1 MKKVRYACL
10 LALSAGAV
18 SALASC
24 GDNADNVVDS
34 IDIVENSIKASYTM
48 DSTPSYDD
56 LAINLLNASKQ
67 TIKTLKYTENKETI
81 SHTDIDTSI
90 VGSNKVFT
98 VTYTEGENLFQDTM
112 TYNVTDK
119 YELDSWSANKNYVY
133 TTTNVSNP
141 TLSSSEDSLENG
153 FIKANSGSY
162 IVGNM
167 NAVNLLPEMLAF
179 DLSSEK
185 SVQTVKLDKIPAGA
199 TMKLEKDGTEVEPSE
214 YISDV
219 AAFLSD
225 GTLKFKDNVSGDFKI
240 ALSHSD
246 IDDSVVYELTVVT
259 GYNVSKATD
268 LFAFYT
274 CRDSW
279 PYSTALSNAVYEY
292 KQSLGLPDAE
302 NIILQNDITI
312 NKNDLPDCYYWK
324 EGEAEEKAV
333 VGSLKDW
340 LRMFDHHFSVDNTV
354 AHVYGNLHT
363 LSINDKKDDPN
374 AVPYILT
381 ESQSGKAQEEGEAI
395 SSHSALFYASF
406 PRSDYTDY
414 EGVRHLCT
422 KPENCSIVFQDL
434 QATGNRGVSAESS
447 ITNGGPMF
455 LKTEVD
461 ANFDNVILS
470 KYYMATMADA
480 STGGSKTYNE
490 VDLQTAMTISNS
502 RIRDCANAGAY
513 IYGSGSLKIVNS
525 ELTSAGGPLLF
536 LNPGTEVLPSDPTA
550 IASYQPKI
558 ATTVDIDDASFLSN
572 YTQGKGGWFDCYAG
586 ASTMAG
592 ALTSVNPLFQQLG
605 MSFLKTEKD
614 LSSDTPISKFSFIMV
629 NLPIAGGESLSLPS
643 LDKGGVNVIV
653 RKGGKVVY
661 STLDGYL
668 DVMTKAMAYSTAAT
682 SGDATAIATAT
693 LDYIGK
699 LSGTFFGNNLAYCN
713 YAQQMVFA
721 TTSMTTGSHEFA
733 AINTDLSLCSSE
745 YVIKSALKLTSS
757 TDVST
762 PGDGIKDAGM
772 LAVTINGEKSQVYSD
787 AMAMNPTAYT
797 GVANYGVLLGDY
809 HAIN

>member
-24 GDNADNVVDS
+24 GDNNNTDNVVDS
-34 IDIVENSIKASYTM
+34 IDIVEKSIEASYVM
-48 DSTPSYDD
+48 DSTPSYDN

-67 TIKTLKYTENKETI
+67 TIKTLKYVENKETI

-98 VTYTEGENLFQDTM
+98 VTYTEGENIFQDTM

-119 YELDSWSANKNYVY
+119 YELDSWAANKNYTY

-141 TLSSSEDSLENG
+141 TLSSSESSLENG
-153 FIKANSGSY
+153 FIKTNSGSY

-167 NAVNLLPEMLAF
+167 NAVDLLPEMLAF
-179 DLSSEK
+179 DLSSE
-185 SVQTVKLDKIPAGA
+185 SIETVKLDKIPTGA
-199 TMKLEKDGTEVEPSE
+199 TMKLEYNGAEVEPSE

-225 GTLKFKDNVSGDFKI
+225 GTLKFKDDVSGEFKVT
-240 ALSHSD
+240 LSYPD
-246 IDDSVVYELTVVT
+246 TDSIVYKLTVVA

-274 CRDSW
+274 CKDSW
-279 PYSTALSNAVYEY
+279 PYSTALSGAVYEY
-292 KQSLGLPDAE
+292 KKELGLPDAE
-302 NIILQNDITI
+302 NIVLQNDITI
-312 NKNDLPDCYYWK
+312 NKSDLPDCYYWK
-324 EGEAEEKAV
+324 EGEAKENAV

-340 LRMFDHHFSVDNTV
+340 LRMFDHYFAADNTV

-363 LSINDKKDDPN
+363 LAINDKKDDPD

-381 ESQSGKAQEEGEAI
+381 EQMDGSAQGQDEAV
-395 SSHSALFYASF
+395 SSHSSLFYASF
-406 PRSDYTDY
+406 PTADYTDGD
-414 EGVRHLCT
+414 GVRHLGT
-422 KPENCSIVFQDL
+422 KPENCRIVFQDL
-434 QATGNRGVSAESS
+434 QTSGNRGVSAESS

-461 ANFDNVILS
+461 SILDNVILS
-470 KYYMATMADA
+470 KFYMATMADA
-480 STGGSKTYNE
+480 STSGSKTYNE
-490 VDLQTAMTISNS
+490 VDLQTSMTISNS

-513 IYGSGSLKIVNS
+513 IYGSGSLKIENS
-525 ELTSAGGPLLF
+525 ELVSAGGPLLF
-536 LNPGTEVLPSDPTA
+536 LNPGTEVLPTNPAEFS
-550 IASYQPKI
+550 PKI

-572 YTQGKGGWFDCYAG
+572 YTQGKGGWFECYEG
-586 ASTMAG
+586 ASKMAG
-592 ALTSVNPLFQQLG
+592 ALTAVDPLFQQLG

-614 LSSDTPISKFSFIMV
+614 ISSETPISKFNFIMV

-643 LDKGGVNVIV
+643 LDRGGVNVTV
-653 RKGGKVVY
+653 RKGGKTVY

-668 DVMTKAMAYSTAAT
+668 DVMTKAGAYAAASA
-682 SGDATAIATAT
+682 SGDAAAIAGAT
-693 LDYIGK
+693 LDYIDQ
-699 LSGTFFGNNLAYCN
+699 LSGTFFGNNLTYCN
-713 YAQQMVFA
+713 YANQMVFA
-721 TTSMTTGSHEFA
+721 TTSSTGSHEFA
-733 AINTDLSLCSSE
+733 AINTDYSLCSSK
-745 YVIKSALKLTSS
+745 YIIKSALGLASS

-762 PGDGIKDAGM
+762 PGDGIKDAGL
-772 LAVTINGEKSQVYSD
+772 LAVTINGEPSQVYSD
-787 AMAMNPTAYT
+787 MMAMNPTAYT
-797 GVANYGVLLGDY
+797 GVGNYGVLLGDY
-809 HAIN
+809 HAVK